1 MKPANSFD
9 LIVVVAYFLFM
20 LGIGFYFIK
29 INKGGRQYFTGGSMI
44 PWWMSGMTMY
54 MANFSAWTFTGAAGF
69 AYNTGW
75 FAILYFAA
83 GPISYL
89 IGTQMTAVKWR
100 RTRSISP
107 VEYTYSRYTI
117 STQQFISWVVSTSFI
132 LAAGVQL
139 ASTCILLA
147 PILGVDITA
156 TVLLTG
162 IIILLY
168 TFLGGVWAVS
178 VTDVIQGIILLSITF
193 MIMPLSLGLIGGF
206 GNLVHSLPPISF
218 DHTYNNIHYTEHWLI
233 SILII
238 STIGYAGGQGQR
250 FYSVKDEKDA
260 LKVGRFAGILALTIP
275 VVFGIPPLVAKVYW
289 PDLSQVE
296 WFRPYI
302 DKNPQD
308 LVYVALCMK
317 LLPNGLI
324 GVFVAAMLAATMSTL
339 STVYNM
345 VSSIFARD
353 IYQGVFRKELGDKE
367 LLRVGRRASI
377 IIGVIVV
384 ILAVFFV
391 NSRLGIFNLMQTFFT
406 LLNIPVTVPLAFGL
420 MNRKVPKWSAVGT
433 ITWGLITGLTT
444 RFVLGWDIGP
454 QVYAAFLMSLGIY
467 LTSGT
472 TGKLYKQNKTI
483 LAFIS
488 ACVAV
493 MLGII
498 FLSSIAGEYLFW
510 KAALSVI
517 SALSLGIS
525 LYLFSRLFS
534 MESEDD
540 IIRLAEFFKK
550 IDTPVDT
557 AKEVYGAGKK
567 QINTMPLI
575 GVTTILMGLM
585 LSLMFFSDL
594 KSWESTIVATLMSII
609 IIIGIALWWFG
620 KRTIKADAERRFL
633 SE

>member
-1 MKPANSFD
+1 
-9 LIVVVAYFLFM
+9 
-20 LGIGFYFIK
+20 
-29 INKGGRQYFTGGSMI
+29 
-44 PWWMSGMTMY
+44 
-54 MANFSAWTFTGAAGF
+54 
-69 AYNTGW
+69 
-75 FAILYFAA
+75 
-83 GPISYL
+83 
-89 IGTQMTAVKWR
+89 MTAVKWR

-139 ASTCILLA
+139 ASTCILIA
-147 PILGVDITA
+147 PILGFDITV
-156 TVLLTG
+156 TVLLIG

-260 LKVGRFAGILALTIP
+260 LRVGRFAALLALTIP
-275 VVFGIPPLVAKVYW
+275 IIFGIPPLVAKVYW

-296 WFRPYI
+296 WFKPYL

-308 LVYVALCMK
+308 LVFVALCMK

-324 GVFVAAMLAATMSTL
+324 GIFVAAMLAATMSTL

-367 LLRVGRRASI
+367 LLRVGRKASI
-377 IIGVIVV
+377 TIGVIVV
-384 ILAVFFV
+384 ILAVIFV

-406 LLNIPVTVPLAFGL
+406 LLNIPVTVPMAFGL
-420 MNRKVPKWSAVGT
+420 LNRKVPKWSAVGT

-467 LTSGT
+467 LTSRTIGR
-472 TGKLYKQNKTI
+472 LYKQNKTK
-483 LAFIS
+483 LAFAS
-488 ACVAV
+488 A
-493 MLGII
+493 GIAI
-498 FLSSIAGEYLFW
+498 ILIIVFLSSIAGEYLFW
-510 KAALSVI
+510 KAVLSVI
-517 SALSLGIS
+517 SAFSLGIS
-525 LYLFSRLFS
+525 LYLFARLFS
-534 MESEDD
+534 KENEDD
-540 IIRLAEFFKK
+540 RIRLVEFFKK
-550 IDTPVDT
+550 IDTPVDV

-575 GVTTILMGLM
+575 GATTILMGLM
-585 LSLMFFSDL
+585 LGLMFFLDL
-594 KSWESTIVATLMSII
+594 ESWESTIVAILMSVI

-620 KRTIKADAERRFL
+620 KRTIKADAERRIL